1 MIALRNV
8 EILDAGRAKH
18 DILIDGDVIQSV
30 STGNASDGLS
40 NNHPSIVFE
49 NALAF
54 PGLINSHEHLE
65 FNCYPQLDGG
75 PYHNYAEWG
84 ESIHRRHAE
93 TIKTIESIPR
103 ELRERAGIAKN
114 FLCGVT
120 SVAHHGDGSEP
131 ADVPISILNKEQWI
145 HSVEHGHLAM
155 LLIPGKGPVVI
166 HIAEGTDD
174 KTRRETNALLRMN
187 IWQRK
192 LIGIHGIAM
201 RPEQAA
207 KFAAIVWCPMSNE
220 FLFGQT
226 ADIAEMKKH
235 TAILFGSDST
245 LTSPWNFWE
254 HLRRA
259 RAIGALTD
267 DELIAAVTTN
277 AARVWNIPDRGSIAS
292 RMKADIVIARKR
304 QDDPREAFF
313 AINPEDILLVMRE
326 GKIILLDSSIQQ
338 TLPEIGALSPVSVN
352 GCIKLTVGNLSRLAT
367 DLHKYVPS
375 LPVLIDPVGA
385 AG

>member
-8 EILDAGRAKH
+8 EILDAGRTKH
-18 DILIDGDVIQSV
+18 DIIIDGGIIQ
-30 STGNASDGLS
+30 GLAVAGIE
-40 NNHPSIVFE
+40 NTHNSILFE

-65 FNCYPQLDGG
+65 FNCYSQLDGG

-84 ESIHRRHAE
+84 EGIHRRHAE
-93 TIKTIESIPR
+93 EIKSIESIPR

-114 FLCGVT
+114 LLCGVT
-120 SVAHHGDGSEP
+120 AVAHHGDGP
-131 ADVPISILNKEQWI
+131 ALADLPITILNKEQWI
-145 HSVEHGHLAM
+145 HSVEHGHLAT
-155 LLIPGKGPVVI
+155 LLLPGKGPVVI

-174 KTRRETNALLRMN
+174 KTRRETDALLRMN
-187 IWQRK
+187 LWRRK

-220 FLFGQT
+220 FLFEQT
-226 ADIAEMKKH
+226 APIAEMKNH
-235 TAILFGSDST
+235 TTILLGSDST

-267 DELIAAVTTN
+267 DELIASVTTN
-277 AARVWNIPDRGSIAS
+277 AAHIWNIPDRATIAP
-292 RMKADIVIARKR
+292 RMKADIVIVRKKY
-304 QDDPREAFF
+304 DDPREAFF
-313 AINPEDILLVMRE
+313 AINPEDILLVLRE
-326 GKIILLDSSIQQ
+326 GKVILVDASLQQ
-338 TLPEIGALSPVSVN
+338 MLPSLADINTLSPVSVN
-352 GCIKLTVGNLSRLAT
+352 GTVKFTVGDLSRLAT

-375 LPVLIDPVGA
+375 IPVPISPRVDLY
-385 AG
+385 